1 MFAKT
6 FKLLDVF
13 PHGGFSFVLYLC
25 TNVEPLM
32 VRVGVGGLVGGCGA
46 GGGGWGALKIKC
58 ICKYSSVL
66 QSAQTFQTLPFQ
78 YNT

>member
-32 VRVGVGGLVGGCGA
+32 VRVGGLGV
-46 GGGGWGALKIKC
+46 GGGG
-58 ICKYSSVL
+58 VE
-66 QSAQTFQTLPFQ
+66 
-78 YNT
+78 NEVHM

>member
-32 VRVGVGGLVGGCGA
+32 VRL
-46 GGGGWGALKIKC
+46 GGGGEGAALKMKC
-58 ICKYSSVL
+58 ICKCSSVL
-66 QSAQTFQTLPFQ
+66 HSAQTFQTLPFQ
-78 YNT
+78 YNI